1 VALTK
6 VLGLVVMVVDL
17 NIMIG
22 LVTVEGS
29 IIMVE
34 VIIQVVIIY
43 LKVDKKETIEDL
55 PNTENTGNKLRK
67 QMKKR
72 RQNKRRQN

>member
-34 VIIQVVIIY
+34 VIIQVVIKYPKI
-43 LKVDKKETIEDL
+43 DKKEIIT
-55 PNTENTGNKLRK
+55 N
-67 QMKKR
+67 
-72 RQNKRRQN
+72 